1 MDTDPLRRLPTRHE
15 IGREIMAAVRR
26 ARRLRSL
33 YKFLLKVE
41 QDHEDNPS
49 DSDSKERSDG

>member
-1 MDTDPLRRLPTRHE
+1 METDPLRRLLTRHE
-15 IGREIMAAVRR
+15 IGRKIMAAVRR
-26 ARRLRSL
+26 ARSLRSL

-41 QDHEDNPS
+41 QDHEDSSS